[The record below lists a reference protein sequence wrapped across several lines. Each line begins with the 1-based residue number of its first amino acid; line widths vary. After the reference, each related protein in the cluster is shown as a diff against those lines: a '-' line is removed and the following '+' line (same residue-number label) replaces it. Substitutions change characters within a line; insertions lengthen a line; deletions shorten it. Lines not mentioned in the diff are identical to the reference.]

1 MADVRL
7 GSPHT
12 VGFLLK
18 DTNGSPV
25 TSGVTGTIALYGPAS
40 TTATSGPTAMTH
52 FGGGVWGVTFLAS
65 AMTASGLYKA
75 FADSI
80 SYAAGTIILDDQVV
94 LFTVG
99 VIPPNHRTL
108 RECVVDL
115 AIELDAGVEGTATGN
130 GSTTTLVDSGRANSN
145 LAATEWVDSELL
157 VLKPG
162 AVTDRNPVTVTGF
175 TPASGTFTFTPAIT
189 STTTGEDYLLL
200 NLRGKGISYG
210 KLKRTIVAAWREV
223 GPVQWVADEVNFLT
237 DGTYRLAIP
246 AQWRDIES
254 IQYRTGTTAP
264 WWDIAEFYRPFD
276 PMLRRVNF
284 TQNIASG
291 TQLRVVGAIDCAE
304 PDALTSVVQVDY
316 GWLRDRVLG
325 QLLAQS
331 KNREDQQRA
340 AVHLADAARMKPRG

>member
-1 MADVRL
+1 VADVRL

-65 AMTASGLYKA
+65 AMAASGLYKA

-80 SYAAGTIILDDQVV
+80 SYAAGTIVLDDQVV

-115 AIELDAGVEGTATGN
+115 AIELDAGVEGTATG
-130 GSTTTLVDSGRANSN
+130 GSTTTMVDTTRINTN

-157 VLKPG
+157 ILEPA
-162 AVTDRNPVTVTGF
+162 AVTDRNPQPVITF
-175 TPASGTFTFTPAIT
+175 APASGTFTIPTPVAGIA
-189 STTTGEDYLLL
+189 SGQDYLLL
-200 NLRGKGISYG
+200 NLRGKGLTFG